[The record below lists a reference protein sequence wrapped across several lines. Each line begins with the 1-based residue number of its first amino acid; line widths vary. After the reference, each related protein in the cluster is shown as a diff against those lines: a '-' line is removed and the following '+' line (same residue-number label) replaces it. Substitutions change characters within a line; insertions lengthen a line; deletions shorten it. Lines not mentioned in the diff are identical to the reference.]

1 MLEANC
7 PRLLFPL
14 VRGHSGHSRN
24 HDAGRDQRVF
34 TNHDGGTP
42 MASREINLINSAVAT
57 AAMMPRITSNVVA
70 ARRRKG
76 IFTGRSGLCRGIGK
90 AVLDELRGSG
100 AARVPREFSRAGAP
114 DAVEDPSPLFR
125 FEG

>member
-57 AAMMPRITSNVVA
+57 VASCREPHRPWWRLDDAREYLPAGRVFVA
-70 ARRRKG
+70 A
-76 IFTGRSGLCRGIGK
+76 
-90 AVLDELRGSG
+90 
-100 AARVPREFSRAGAP
+100 
-114 DAVEDPSPLFR
+114 
-125 FEG
+125 